1 MFQQAVAKSPCIIFI
16 DELDALGK
24 SRAGN
29 VVGSHDEREQTL
41 NALLVEMDGFDANS
55 GVIVIAATNRPET
68 LDPALLRAGRFDR
81 HVLVDRP
88 DKQGREDILKVHV
101 KNVKLATDVE
111 LKQIAAIT
119 PGFVG
124 ADLANLVNEAALLAA
139 RNGKN
144 NVGQDE
150 FNEAVERAAAGLEK
164 KKRIMSEDEKLRVAY
179 HEAGHALV
187 AYSLPNTDPVHKVS
201 IIPRGVAA
209 LGYTMQRP
217 EADRYLVT
225 QPELDA
231 QMQVLLAGTLTEE
244 MVFRD
249 ISTGAQNDLQ
259 RATSI
264 ARAMVMEY
272 GMSRMGR
279 VNYREGNRSPFLATG
294 GGGDPLGRDYSEQTA
309 REIDQEV
316 KRMIDEASLKARGI
330 LTERRTALEALA
342 QRLME
347 VEVVDA
353 EDLKRIVDSTIGGP
367 RVVPGTIS
375 STPADPPIPPTAH
388 GIAESGT

>member
-1 MFQQAVAKSPCIIFI
+1 
-16 DELDALGK
+16 
-24 SRAGN
+24 
-29 VVGSHDEREQTL
+29 
-41 NALLVEMDGFDANS
+41 
-55 GVIVIAATNRPET
+55 
-68 LDPALLRAGRFDR
+68 
-81 HVLVDRP
+81 
-88 DKQGREDILKVHV
+88 
-101 KNVKLATDVE
+101 
-111 LKQIAAIT
+111 
-119 PGFVG
+119 
-124 ADLANLVNEAALLAA
+124 
-139 RNGKN
+139 GKN

-164 KKRIMSEDEKLRVAY
+164 KKRLMNEEEKLRVAY

-225 QPELDA
+225 QPELEA

-244 MVFRD
+244 IVFRD

-259 RATSI
+259 RATDI

-279 VNYREGNRSPFLATG
+279 VNYREGNRSPFLATS
-294 GGGDPLGRDYSEQTA
+294 GGGDPFGRDYSEQTA

-316 KRMIDEASLKARGI
+316 KRLIDESSLKARGI
-330 LTERRTALEALA
+330 LTERRLALEALA

-347 VEVVDA
+347 VEVVDS

-367 RVVPGTIS
+367 RVVPGTTS
-375 STPADPPIPPTAH
+375 SPSTEPLVTTPNH
-388 GIAESGT
+388 GVAESGT